1 MMKPETAFDDFV
13 DLLDYPM
20 FVVTVQAGG
29 QTAGCLVGFA
39 TQASIDPPRFLVGLS
54 TANHTTSIAR
64 TATHLAV
71 HLLPR
76 DELKLAELFGG
87 ETGDAVDKFERCAWH
102 VGPEGSAVLD
112 SALAWFVG
120 EIIARFDMGD
130 HVGHLLAP
138 VAGGDSGTGGKP
150 VFFDDVK
157 DLSPGHGA

>member
-1 MMKPETAFDDFV
+1 MKPDTAFDDFV
-13 DLLDYPM
+13 DVLDYPM
-20 FVVTVQAGG
+20 FVVTVQADGESG
-29 QTAGCLVGFA
+29 GCLVGFA

-54 TANHTTSIAR
+54 TENRTTSIAR

-76 DELKLAELFGG
+76 EQLEVAELFGG
-87 ETGDAVDKFERCAWH
+87 ETGDAVDKFERCDWH
-102 VGPEGSAVLD
+102 VGPEGTPVLD

-138 VAGGDSGTGGKP
+138 VAGGASGAASRP

-157 DLSPGHGA
+157 DLNPGHGA

>member
-1 MMKPETAFDDFV
+1 MTPDSAFDDFV

-20 FVVTVQAGG
+20 FVVTVQADGRTG
-29 QTAGCLVGFA
+29 GCLVGFA

-54 TANHTTSIAR
+54 TANRTTSIAR

-76 DELKLAELFGG
+76 EQLQLAELFGG
-87 ETGDAVDKFERCAWH
+87 ETGDDVDKFGQCDWH
-102 VGPEGSAVLD
+102 IGPEDIPILD

-138 VAGGDSGTGGKP
+138 VAGGTSDTERRP
-150 VFFDDVK
+150 VYFGDVK

>member
-1 MMKPETAFDDFV
+1 MKPDTAFDDFV
-13 DLLDYPM
+13 DVLDYPM
-20 FVVTVQAGG
+20 FVVTVQADGESG
-29 QTAGCLVGFA
+29 GCLVGFA

-54 TANHTTSIAR
+54 TENRTTSIAR

-76 DELKLAELFGG
+76 EQVKVAELFGG
-87 ETGDAVDKFERCAWH
+87 ETGDAVDKFERCDWH
-102 VGPEGSAVLD
+102 VGPEGTPVLD
-112 SALAWFVG
+112 SVLAWFVG

-138 VAGGDSGTGGKP
+138 VAGGASGAAGRP

-157 DLSPGHGA
+157 DLNPGHGA

>member
-1 MMKPETAFDDFV
+1 MTRDSAFDDFV

-20 FVVTVQAGG
+20 FVVTVQADGRTG
-29 QTAGCLVGFA
+29 GCLVGFA

-54 TANHTTSIAR
+54 TANRTTSIAR

-76 DELKLAELFGG
+76 EQLKLAELFGG
-87 ETGDAVDKFERCAWH
+87 ETGDDVDKFGQCDWH
-102 VGPEGSAVLD
+102 IGPEDTPILD
-112 SALAWFVG
+112 SAPAWFVG

-138 VAGGDSGTGGKP
+138 VAGGTSDTERRP
-150 VFFDDVK
+150 VYFGDVK

>member
-1 MMKPETAFDDFV
+1 MTADSAFEDFV

-20 FVVTVQAGG
+20 FVVTVQADG
-29 QTAGCLVGFA
+29 QTGGCLVGFA
-39 TQASIDPPRFLVGLS
+39 TQASIDPPTFLVGLS
-54 TANHTTSIAR
+54 TQNHTTSVAR

-87 ETGDAVDKFERCAWH
+87 ETGDAVDKFRQCDWH
-102 VGPEGSAVLD
+102 VGPEGTRILD

-138 VAGGDSGTGGKP
+138 VAGGTSDTERRP
-150 VFFDDVK
+150 VYFGDVK

>member
-1 MMKPETAFDDFV
+1 MTPDSAFDDFI

-20 FVVTVQAGG
+20 FVVTVQAED
-29 QTAGCLVGFA
+29 QTGGCLVGFA

-54 TANHTTSIAR
+54 TSNRTTSIAR

-76 DELKLAELFGG
+76 EQLKLAELFGS
-87 ETGDAVDKFERCAWH
+87 ETGDDVDKFGQCDWH
-102 VGPEGSAVLD
+102 VGPADTPILD
-112 SALAWFVG
+112 SAVAWFVG
-120 EIIARFDMGD
+120 EIIGRFDMGD

-138 VAGGDSGTGGKP
+138 VAGGTSGTERRP
-150 VFFDDVK
+150 VYFDDVK

>member
-1 MMKPETAFDDFV
+1 MTPDSAFDNFV

-20 FVVTVQAGG
+20 FVVTVAADG
-29 QTAGCLVGFA
+29 QTGGCLVGFA

-54 TANHTTSIAR
+54 TANRTTSIAR

-76 DELKLAELFGG
+76 EQLQLAELFGG
-87 ETGDAVDKFERCAWH
+87 ETGDDVDKFGQCDWH
-102 VGPEGSAVLD
+102 IGPEDTPILD

-120 EIIARFDMGD
+120 VIIARFDMGD

-138 VAGGDSGTGGKP
+138 VAGGTSDTERRP
-150 VFFDDVK
+150 VYFGDVK

>member
-1 MMKPETAFDDFV
+1 MKPDTAFDDFV
-13 DLLDYPM
+13 DVLDYPM
-20 FVVTVQAGG
+20 FVVTVQADGESG
-29 QTAGCLVGFA
+29 GCLVGFA

-54 TANHTTSIAR
+54 TENRTTSIAG

-76 DELKLAELFGG
+76 ELVKVAELFGG
-87 ETGDAVDKFERCAWH
+87 ETGDAVDKFERCDWH
-102 VGPEGSAVLD
+102 VGPEGTPVLD

-138 VAGGDSGTGGKP
+138 VAGGASGAAGRP

-157 DLSPGHGA
+157 DLNPGHGA

>member
-1 MMKPETAFDDFV
+1 MKPDTAFDDFV
-13 DLLDYPM
+13 DVLDYPM
-20 FVVTVQAGG
+20 FVVTVQADGESG
-29 QTAGCLVGFA
+29 GCLVGFA

-54 TANHTTSIAR
+54 TENRTTAIAR

-76 DELKLAELFGG
+76 EQLKVAELFGG
-87 ETGDAVDKFERCAWH
+87 ETGDAVDKFERCEWH
-102 VGPEGSAVLD
+102 VGPEGAPVLD

-138 VAGGDSGTGGKP
+138 VAGGASGAAGRP

-157 DLSPGHGA
+157 DLDPGHGA